1 MKNIYLY
8 LAVLTLIGLAGCK
21 KNDYAQGDLSPI
33 IAVVDIKALYK
44 GTDVNLTADNLS
56 GAKEIVGVV
65 ISDASK
71 GNAPA
76 GILVVQNNRRNA
88 IRGIAIELGAAAA
101 NYIPGDSVRVQLAGA
116 TLTKVSGSMRL
127 KGIAEG
133 AVTKVA
139 SGHSI
144 TVQAVPS
151 GRIIAS
157 PDVYESTLVTIS
169 SAIAEPEPQQ
179 GETYAGDKIIND
191 GFGKVTLHTE
201 ATASFS
207 TELLPFSANFTGIP
221 FANIT
226 SADTTIQI
234 WPRMLDDMFALAV
247 IKPSPI
253 IIAGYLTDP
262 TGVDANQEYI
272 QLMATKDLDFA
283 ATNFSL
289 VTCNNA
295 GTNPAPVNGWAQG
308 LARTYKINLT
318 SGTVKKGQFFYVG
331 GNKNIWGAGSTDI
344 SNANW
349 ISSTQY
355 SIVDGAGFG
364 TATGNLLANSGN
376 VAGIAIFAGTTVDA
390 TSTPLDVVMYGGT
403 GTVYAAG
410 PPEVGYR
417 ITNTDY
423 YSTINPVTRQNQ
435 AFYGGGTNKSRLT
448 LPATGNFSQLGGV
461 YDAVTGRWTTG
472 RTVTSI
478 PLTKTSTL
486 SQIETGTGF
495 TTVQN

>member
-8 LAVLTLIGLAGCK
+8 LAAITIIAWSGCK
-21 KNDYAQGDLSPI
+21 KNDYAEGTLSPI
-33 IAVVDIKALYK
+33 IAVVDMKALYK
-44 GTDVNLTADNLS
+44 GADVTLTSDKLN
-56 GAKEIVGVV
+56 GAKEMVGVV
-65 ISDASK
+65 ISDATS

-76 GILVVQNNRRNA
+76 GVLVVQNNRRNA

-101 NYIPGDSVRVQLAGA
+101 NYIPGDSVMVQLTGA
-116 TLTKVSGSMRL
+116 TLTKTNGSMRL
-127 KGIAEG
+127 KGISEA

-144 TVQAVPS
+144 AVQAVPS
-151 GRIIAS
+151 GRIKAT

-169 SAIAEPEPQQ
+169 SAIIEPEPQQ
-179 GETYAGDKIIND
+179 GETYAGDKLVND

-201 ATASFS
+201 AGANFASAV
-207 TELLPFSANFTGIP
+207 LPFSANFTGIP
-221 FANIT
+221 IT
-226 SADTTIQI
+226 SIANADTTIQV
-234 WPRMLDDMFALAV
+234 WPRTINDMFALAV

-253 IIAGYLTDP
+253 VIAGYLTDP
-262 TGVDANQEYI
+262 SGGDANQEYI
-272 QLMATKDLDFA
+272 QLIATRDIDFA

-295 GTNPAPVNGWAQG
+295 GTNPAPANGWEQG
-308 LARTYKINLT
+308 GLRSYKINLT
-318 SGTVKKGQFFYVG
+318 SGTVKKGQLFYVG
-331 GNKNIWGAGSTDI
+331 GNKNIWGLGTTDI
-344 SNANW
+344 SNAHW

-355 SIVDGAGFG
+355 STVDGAGFG

-376 VAGIAIFAGTTVDA
+376 VAGMAIFAGITVDA
-390 TSTPLDVVMYGGT
+390 SSIPLDLVMYGGS
-403 GTVYAAG
+403 GTVYSPG

-423 YSTINPVTRQNQ
+423 YTTINPVTRQNQ
-435 AFYGGGTNKSRLT
+435 AFYGSGTNTSKLT
-448 LPATGNFSQLGGV
+448 LPATGNFTQLGGV

-478 PLTKTSTL
+478 PLSKTSAL
-486 SQIETGTGF
+486 SEIETDKATKI
-495 TTVQN
+495 QN